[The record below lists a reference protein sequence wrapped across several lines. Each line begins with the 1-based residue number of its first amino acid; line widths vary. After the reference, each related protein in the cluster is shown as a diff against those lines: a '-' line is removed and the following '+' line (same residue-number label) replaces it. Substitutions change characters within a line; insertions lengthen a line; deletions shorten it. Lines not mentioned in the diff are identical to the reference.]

1 MKLAIIVPAAIAILA
16 ATGAHAQ
23 TGSADDGHRLVQRDC
38 AMCHDVERTGA
49 SANPAAPPFRNLH
62 LIYPLNQIAQA
73 LAEGTIANHPPMS
86 PYHLSASEIADIVRY
101 LNSIQTDQQSQN
113 APAARWTVKALDP

>member
-1 MKLAIIVPAAIAILA
+1 MRVETLSVAKSLGLA
-16 ATGAHAQ
+16 AVPRRRRAPCDPWWVRGGLTLAALAVIGV
-23 TGSADDGHRLVQRDC
+23 LV
-38 AMCHDVERTGA
+38 VLPVV
-49 SANPAAPPFRNLH
+49 SVF
-62 LIYPLNQIAQA
+62 AQA

>member
-49 SANPAAPPFRNLH
+49 SANPAAPPFRNPDDDASA
-62 LIYPLNQIAQA
+62 IQQA
-73 LAEGTIANHPPMS
+73 KNVRAPFEFEADYVALCNH
-86 PYHLSASEIADIVRY
+86 D
-101 LNSIQTDQQSQN
+101 D
-113 APAARWTVKALDP
+113 TVIWHRTEAGCQRRGHP